1 MEKLLTVEEAAE
13 LLRIMPRTLKEW
25 CRRGKVPC
33 VKVGQLWRLKAS
45 ELEAWM
51 RPHLR
56 VVKSPEAE
64 DQADVEAARQPR
76 HGRGMRE

>member
-13 LLRIMPRTLKEW
+13 LLRITPRTLKEW

-33 VKVGQLWRLKAS
+33 VKVGREWRLKAS

-51 RPHLR
+51 KPEMH
-56 VVKSPEAE
+56 VVKGHDA
-64 DQADVEAARQPR
+64 
-76 HGRGMRE
+76 